1 MMYIQVFDE
10 ATNAVYDTFG
20 IEPEEFDI
28 IFPNGTDIAFID
40 EVIERENDKDLENAL
55 SNIWKRRTPKNE
67 INGLHG
73 ILFYG
78 FEEKKEYYPNRRDED
93 AVNPDGSRLR

>member
-10 ATNAVYDTFG
+10 ATNAVYDIFG

-28 IFPNGTDIAFID
+28 IFSEGTDIAFID
-40 EVIERENDKDLENAL
+40 EVVERENGKDIENAL
-55 SNIWKRRTPKNE
+55 SKVWKRRTPKRK

-78 FEEKKEYYPNRRDED
+78 FKEKKEYYPNRRDED
-93 AVNPDGSRLR
+93 AVNPDGTRLR